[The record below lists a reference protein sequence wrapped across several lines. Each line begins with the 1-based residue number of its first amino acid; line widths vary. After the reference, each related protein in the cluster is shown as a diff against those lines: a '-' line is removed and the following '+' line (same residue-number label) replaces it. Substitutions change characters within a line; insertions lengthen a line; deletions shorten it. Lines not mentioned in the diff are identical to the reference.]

1 MTAVYSLGDE
11 DDLHTPKL
19 VVVVGG
25 LMTRDGW
32 LKEEQAL
39 ALLMDVGD
47 GSGRIFNIPLER
59 RGPTGYRQGIYVPRD
74 RPLFAEL
81 YRTFKESVPPGKIIL
96 RGFSLAGIKY
106 EAEGMWESD
115 VDLNAG
121 PDGISLEVDY
131 LEDEAGLFVPL
142 KNSGKGPHGA
152 VSMIGGMWIG
162 GL

>member
-1 MTAVYSLGDE
+1 MPAVYGLG

-47 GSGRIFNIPLER
+47 GSGRIFHIPLER
-59 RGPTGYRQGIYVPRD
+59 RGPRAYGQGIYVPKD

-81 YRTFKESVPPGKIIL
+81 YRTFKESVPPGKIII
-96 RGFSLAGIKY
+96 RGFSVFGIKDK
-106 EAEGMWESD
+106 AKGMWESD
-115 VDLNAG
+115 VDPYAV
-121 PDGISLEVDY
+121 DGISLEVEY

-142 KNSGKGPHGA
+142 KNSGNGPHGG
-152 VSMIGGMWIG
+152 VSMIAGIWIG